1 MLSEIASPA
10 AAVLEATVRIATPL
24 GLAALGETVTERSG
38 VVNIGLEGAMLTGAL
53 GSALGAIW
61 LGGAW
66 PGLLAGAVGGALI
79 AAVFALVAVRLQG
92 DQIVVG
98 TAITLGG
105 IGLTG
110 ALYRAVF
117 GVTGAA
123 LALPTFAPID
133 LGGLAGVP
141 IIGRALFHQSAPT
154 YLLFV
159 MVGLV
164 WFVMARTQL
173 GLAIRATGE
182 SPAAATA
189 AGISVRRV
197 RTWATIFGGLLGGI
211 AGGAL
216 VLAQAGTFA
225 EGMTAGRGFIAIA
238 IVVLGRWHPVGALL
252 AALVFGAASALQFAV
267 QAAGFQIPYQ
277 LVLMAPYVLCLLA
290 LAGGRARAPEAL
302 GRAEES

>member
-1 MLSEIASPA
+1 MPPDVTSATA
-10 AAVLEATVRIATPL
+10 FLEATVRIATPL

-53 GSALGAIW
+53 GSALGAMW

-66 PGLLAGAVGGALI
+66 PGLAAGGGAGALV
-79 AAVFALVAVRLQG
+79 AAVFALFAVRLRG

-105 IGLTG
+105 IGITG
-110 ALYRAVF
+110 ALYRGVF

-123 LALPTFAPID
+123 LALPTFAP
-133 LGGLAGVP
+133 LGLGPLARLPLVGP
-141 IIGRALFHQSAPT
+141 ALFHQSAPT
-154 YLLFV
+154 YVLFALV
-159 MVGLV
+159 AAV
-164 WFVMARTQL
+164 WFVMAKTQL

-182 SPAAATA
+182 SPAAAAA
-189 AGISVRRV
+189 AGIGVRRV
-197 RTWATIFGGLLGGI
+197 RTWATIFGGALGGL

-238 IVVLGRWHPVGALL
+238 IVVLGRWHPLGALL

-267 QAAGFQIPYQ
+267 QAAGWQIPYQ

-290 LAGGRARAPEAL
+290 LAGGRARAPLAL
-302 GRAEES
+302 GRPEES